1 MTLNERA
8 FRELITESQDLHVD
22 AMRGIR
28 QTLPALAEIRAE
40 RRGQEIDTEEI
51 ARFNT
56 GRRQVLAGV
65 GYGGGGLALRG
76 LLAGG
81 FGGMFAGL
89 LATPARADEALDI
102 QILQTAASLEIL
114 AVNTY
119 NTALALPFIASGNP
133 LVAQFA
139 RTTMQQHDEH
149 RQAFQAQTTAL
160 GGQPQDQP
168 NPTFQQVVQQAAPG
182 LQAPADV
189 VALAATLE
197 KVATDT
203 YLVNLTMFEDTRSK
217 EIMGSVLGVEAQHL
231 ATLRAVGALL
241 EADAP
246 ELIRIPLGPDLAK
259 LPAAAGSVAF
269 PDAFEQI
276 QDDQIATPE
285 SGAVK

>member
-8 FRELITESQDLHVD
+8 FQELITESQDLHVD
-22 AMRGIR
+22 AMKGIK
-28 QTLPALAEIRAE
+28 QTLPALAEIREE

-56 GRRQVLAGV
+56 GRRKVLAGL

-76 LLAGG
+76 LLVGG

-89 LATPARADEALDI
+89 LATPARADQALDI

-119 NTALALPFIASGNP
+119 NTALALPFIANGNP
-133 LVAQFA
+133 VVVQFA

-168 NPTFQQVVQQAAPG
+168 NPVFQQVVDKAAPG
-182 LQAPADV
+182 LQAPGDV
-189 VALAATLE
+189 VTLAAQLE

-203 YLVNLTMFEDTRSK
+203 YLVNLTMFDDMKSK
-217 EIMGSVLGVEAQHL
+217 EIMGSVMGVEAQHL

-241 EADAP
+241 EADAV
-246 ELIRIPLGPDLAK
+246 ELIKIPIGEDLAE

-269 PDAFEQI
+269 PDAFEQT
-276 QDDQIATPE
+276 QDDLIASPE